1 MPRRPSHARK
11 AAARRRHD
19 RAALLAV
26 ASGAA
31 GLLLL
36 AGLFLHLLGPA
47 PRAPAPFDAAVP
59 LLASDLRPIDAARF
73 AGRYR
78 LVYFGYTHCRD
89 VCPPTLAAMAAAL
102 DALGPKGARVQ
113 PLFVTV
119 DPARDTP
126 AVLRAFLAPISPL
139 LLGVT
144 GPPEAIAA
152 AARAFHVTHLIH
164 AAAAGDDYAID
175 HSSVLFLLDPA
186 GRLVAPLPADL
197 GAAALAR
204 RLDRLV
210 T

>member
-1 MPRRPSHARK
+1 MPRRTPQPRTPR
-11 AAARRRHD
+11 ARRRRD

-26 ASGAA
+26 ASGAGLVLLLA

-36 AGLFLHLLGPA
+36 WLGPA
-47 PRAPAPFDAAVP
+47 PRAPTPFEAAAHLV
-59 LLASDLRPIDAARF
+59 ASDGRPIDA
-73 AGRYR
+73 GHYR
-78 LVYFGYTHCRD
+78 LVYFGYSHCRD

-102 DALGPKGARVQ
+102 EALGPKGARVQ

-139 LLGVT
+139 LVGLT

-164 AAAAGDDYAID
+164 AAAIGDDYTID
-175 HSSVLFLLDPA
+175 HSSVLFLIDPA

-197 GAAALAR
+197 GPAALAR